1 MNLHTWLSYL
11 CISMEIYVYTYIQ
24 VCTSKHV
31 HKTNPWILVASPAT
45 QYPHTCLL
53 YEYSVQ
59 TCLIYSSWSKTSPQ
73 QRSSLLLKI
82 AELVEQ
88 RGDQF
93 AEAESRDQGKPVW
106 LAKKVDV
113 PRAVHN
119 FRFFATAILHSIE
132 T

>member
-1 MNLHTWLSYL
+1 MLLQLLSIHTHACS
-11 CISMEIYVYTYIQ
+11 
-24 VCTSKHV
+24 
-31 HKTNPWILVASPAT
+31 TNT
-45 QYPHTCLL
+45 QYKLA
-53 YEYSVQ
+53 S
-59 TCLIYSSWSKTSPQ
+59 YSSWSKTSPQ
-73 QRSSLLLKI
+73 HRSSLLLKI